1 MSVLVAGFWAT
12 FRHWLK
18 PSQSSR
24 TAAARD
30 HSIAI
35 GGNVYGDVYQ
45 GPAPKDGR
53 EALAIYRFV
62 LAYTTSRLSLRGL
75 DIGASDA
82 TRKQAPLDLAQV
94 YVDLDTTTKVL
105 DVQDEKSLQDE
116 SKSRPLSALEAVIGN
131 RRLVLLGSRHHE
143 GG

>member
-18 PSQSSR
+18 PGQSNRAVEAS
-24 TAAARD
+24 D

-45 GPAPKDGR
+45 GPAPKDGK
-53 EALAIYRFV
+53 EALAIYRAV

-82 TRKQAPLDLAQV
+82 TRKQEP
-94 YVDLDTTTKVL
+94 
-105 DVQDEKSLQDE
+105 
-116 SKSRPLSALEAVIGN
+116 R
-131 RRLVLLGSRHHE
+131 
-143 GG
+143 